1 MLRRSARMGRADGG
15 TKMKALVIGVVLVFL
30 GGCASH
36 VSPGGKAIES
46 PIKEYFGQDP
56 IERRAFGERERR
68 RGRGFAT
75 AFPPDALNGRPGRL
89 TGRAEVVSSVFN
101 TE

>member
-46 PIKEYFGQDP
+46 PIKGISARTPSSAGPSASE
-56 IERRAFGERERR
+56 
-68 RGRGFAT
+68 
-75 AFPPDALNGRPGRL
+75 NGAEAEDSPLRFRL
-89 TGRAEVVSSVFN
+89 TP
-101 TE
+101 

>member
-1 MLRRSARMGRADGG
+1 MLWRSARMGRADGG

-56 IERRAFGERERR
+56 IERRPSARAR
-68 RGRGFAT
+68 T
-75 AFPPDALNGRPGRL
+75 APRPRI
-89 TGRAEVVSSVFN
+89 RHCVSA
-101 TE
+101 

>member
-1 MLRRSARMGRADGG
+1 MLRRSARMGRVDGG

-56 IERRAFGERERR
+56 IERRAFGESE
-68 RGRGFAT
+68 
-75 AFPPDALNGRPGRL
+75 NGAEAEDSPLRFRL
-89 TGRAEVVSSVFN
+89 TP
-101 TE
+101 